1 MANSSIQDF
10 LKIGLEVL
18 VKKIQKSWTG
28 LLGATSFYFPLA
40 NTCGCWEME
49 AGGGWKL
56 GLGYL
61 NFFDKGLL
69 FYQP

>member
-1 MANSSIQDF
+1 
-10 LKIGLEVL
+10 
-18 VKKIQKSWTG
+18 
-28 LLGATSFYFPLA
+28 
-40 NTCGCWEME
+40 ME

-69 FYQP
+69 FYQPKKLGNYKWYFYRKSTFLTVLGSMSTI